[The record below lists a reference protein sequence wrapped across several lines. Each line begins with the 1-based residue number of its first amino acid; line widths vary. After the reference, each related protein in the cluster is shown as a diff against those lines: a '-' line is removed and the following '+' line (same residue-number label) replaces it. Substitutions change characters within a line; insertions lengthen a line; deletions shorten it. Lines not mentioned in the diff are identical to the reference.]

1 MICRYPTVSQFV
13 FHPIKRFSNIY
24 TSETSYEDEDDV
36 SEYMKQW
43 LLLLLLCQEENLSI
57 NVSMFD
63 VVKVPY
69 ILSLLFLNILT
80 GITFH
85 IFVCVFCLFCGM
97 NEHSN
102 Q

>member
-1 MICRYPTVSQFV
+1 MICRYPTASQFV

-24 TSETSYEDEDDV
+24 TSETSYKDDDDV
-36 SEYMKQW
+36 SEYMKQ
-43 LLLLLLCQEENLSI
+43 LMLLLLCQEENLSI

-63 VVKVPY
+63 VEGT
-69 ILSLLFLNILT
+69 IHAISSFLNILT

-85 IFVCVFCLFCGM
+85 IFVCIFCLFCGM